1 MNRNVT
7 ALILIVLA
15 AGIYFTFTT
24 KKIEEAKAIKTVNET
39 YQTALDNSAKLL
51 KEIEKVSSDYNSISS
66 QDREKLDKLLPGHVD
81 NVRLIIDLK
90 DDIAFR
96 HGLTLEDISTSAFDA
111 KAESSSSSRG
121 GTAEKNEDGELGV
134 MTISFNV
141 TTSYNTFLNFLNDLE
156 SSLRILDISHLTITA
171 NEGGG
176 QYDFGLEIKTYWLKQ
191 DVKK

>member
-24 KKIEEAKAIKTVNET
+24 KKIEEAKAIKAVNET
-39 YQTALDNSAKLL
+39 YQVALDNSAKLL
-51 KEIEKVSSDYNSISS
+51 KEIDEVAKAYNDISA
-66 QDREKLDKLLPGHVD
+66 DDKRKLDKLLPEHAD

-90 DDIAFR
+90 DDIALR
-96 HGLTLEDISTSAFDA
+96 HGLTLKGITTNTTLSKVETPST
-111 KAESSSSSRG
+111 SRG
-121 GTAEKNEDGELGV
+121 GTGEKSEGEELGV
-134 MTISFNV
+134 MTISFKV
-141 TTSYNTFLNFLNDLE
+141 TTSYGTFLNFLKDLE

-176 QYDFGLEIKTYWLKQ
+176 LYDFGLEIKTYWLKQ
-191 DVKK
+191 EVKK